1 MIMRSVK
8 WDWCRLTQLIQLC
21 IGPTV
26 SAGSHRHRQPE
37 GNVHAGDR
45 GAHTVETEQSRLF
58 HLASDLPGFCG
69 VGTGR
74 GTAGWPGV

>member
-1 MIMRSVK
+1 MVMIVILALGHLLEPLQKVRKGIMQSVK

-26 SAGSHRHRQPE
+26 SAGSHCHRQPE

-45 GAHTVETEQSRLF
+45 GAHTVETEQRRL
-58 HLASDLPGFCG
+58 CE
-69 VGTGR
+69 
-74 GTAGWPGV
+74 